1 MAAETAVVVESVHL
15 APSSWT
21 DLTPLRRRRV
31 MEVAAVVV
39 VAPDLFTHPA
49 SL

>member
-21 DLTPLRRRRV
+21 GLTPLRRQRV
-31 MEVAAVVV
+31 MEEVVV
-39 VAPDLFTHPA
+39 VVAAPDLFTHPA
-49 SL
+49 SR